1 MLAAFLLLM
10 VTVAQAATFRAGAA
24 RVDITPAPDA
34 ALTMSGYAGRTQGFS
49 AIRDPLYAR
58 AIVVQDDGGPA
69 AIVSV
74 DVIGFSHTL
83 RDHIAARIESETGI
97 PADRLILAGV
107 HTHGAPAI
115 GTYGETSPKQ
125 AEYIRTLEDKIVDA
139 VGQARAKLEPARAG
153 FGTGRAN
160 VNVNRRARMAYGGW
174 WLGVNPDGVSDKT
187 VAVMRFDNAAGK
199 PIAVFANYAVHGTAM
214 GQENLKITGD
224 LPGAAAAF
232 VEKQM
237 EGVVAAWTSGAA
249 GDQNTIYGPGNDF
262 EKLDA
267 IGMILG
273 EEIVRVAR
281 AIETSPNQRIRA
293 AQTTVLCPGQRLA
306 QGATRRDRE
315 IKFVD
320 ADPVQIRLS
329 LLRIGDVALAGVSGE
344 VLTMIGTRLKK
355 ELGPKSLMITHC
367 NGSSGYI
374 PDDAAYD
381 QVSYEIM
388 TARVK
393 RGCAEN
399 AIVKG
404 IAGLMKK

>member
-1 MLAAFLLLM
+1 MLPVFLLLM
-10 VTVAQAATFRAGAA
+10 VSLAPAATFRAGAA

-34 ALTMSGYAGRTQGFS
+34 ALPMSGYAGRTQGFS
-49 AIRDPLYAR
+49 AIHDPLFAR
-58 AIVVQDDGGPA
+58 AIVIEDEGGPA

-83 RDHIAARIESETGI
+83 RDRIAARIEAEAGI
-97 PADRLILAGV
+97 PRGRLLLAGV

-115 GTYGETSPKQ
+115 GTYGEASPSQ
-125 AEYIRTLEDKIVDA
+125 AAYVGSLEDKIVEA
-139 VGQARAKLEPARAG
+139 VRQARGRLEPARAG

-160 VNVNRRARMAYGGW
+160 VSVNRRARMAYGGW
-174 WLGVNPDGVSDKT
+174 WLGVNPEGVSDKT
-187 VAVMRFDNAAGK
+187 VAVLRFDNAAGK
-199 PIAVFANYAVHGTAM
+199 PIALLANYAVHGTAM

-224 LPGAAAAF
+224 VPGASAAF

-249 GDQNTIYGPGNDF
+249 GDQNALYGPGNDF
-262 EKLDA
+262 EKLA
-267 IGMILG
+267 ALGMILG

-281 AIETSPNQRIRA
+281 GIETSPNQRIRA
-293 AQTTVLCPGQRLA
+293 AQTTVSCPGQRLA
-306 QGATRRDRE
+306 PGANRRDRE

-320 ADPVQIRLS
+320 ANPVEIRLS

-344 VLTMIGTRLKK
+344 VLTMIGARLKK
-355 ELGPKSLMITHC
+355 ELGPKTVMITHC

-404 IAGLMKK
+404 FAGLMKQ